1 MRHLACFLQ
10 YFATY
15 VLRLFEAWVKWRFTV
30 MKKKHLKLC
39 MSVLVLL
46 SNFFY
51 PAALYG
57 NATSFPV
64 YPSIEPNVKFWTK
77 VYSECSTAQGL
88 LHDSQN
94 LNIIYEVIDLIDPDR
109 YGAKKINE
117 KRTQKAKR
125 KYKNILRQLAKNPS
139 VSDGEAKRVAA
150 LFGKNANRATF
161 RKAIYKI
168 RCQIGQKDRFRKGII
183 RSGAFIDQIKEV
195 FHSYGLPE
203 DLVYLPHVESSYNLK
218 AYSKFGAAGI
228 WQFVRGAGKRFM
240 TVGYAVDERWDP
252 IRSSEAAAQL
262 LKHSYEKFKNW
273 PIAITAYNHGI
284 SGMLRAK
291 WTKGGYEEIFN
302 HYKSKNF
309 RFASRNF
316 YSEFLAAREVA
327 THYEKYFGKITPD
340 TPVESRKIVM
350 AGYASIK
357 DLGKFFGVDMATL
370 RKFNPSLRPPVF
382 REQKYVPK
390 GYSLRL
396 PIDAV
401 QNRMGASTEL
411 PWNMYKYH
419 QKASHI
425 YRVKNGDNI
434 TKIAKMHGIKVSDLI
449 LANKIN
455 SKGAIYV
462 NQHLR
467 LPLPGEVANMS
478 KAPYISLAEVRQQG
492 TQAPG
497 IASSRTSSAH
507 EALIPASELAIDPAI
522 VGGNLEV
529 ERVLIQKG
537 KPVGIIQV
545 EMEET
550 LGHFG
555 EWLEIPTKIIRRL
568 NRFPYSKTLQLHMRV
583 KIPLDKISK
592 EQFEETRFEYHKKI
606 QEDFFNFYEIETV
619 QLYQLQKGD
628 NIWTLCNDTF
638 ELPVWLLKKYNPKV
652 DFSDLRWSQ
661 KLVIPVI
668 KETTANASDIVHPS
682 PTVPSESFE
691 DDTVTKFW
699 ANIYYP
705 VFFIA
710 LIIAFVLLMKRL
722 VPNLREKFKTVS
734 TFIQCLHDYKKTDG
748 SRMSVRYKMML

>member
-1 MRHLACFLQ
+1 
-10 YFATY
+10 
-15 VLRLFEAWVKWRFTV
+15 
-30 MKKKHLKLC
+30 MKKMHLKFCLF
-39 MSVLVLL
+39 VLFLL
-46 SNFFY
+46 SNFFF
-51 PAALYG
+51 PVALYG
-57 NATSFPV
+57 DATPFPV

-77 VYSECSTAQGL
+77 VYSEYSTAQGV

-117 KRTQKAKR
+117 KRTQKVRR
-125 KYKNILRQLAKNPS
+125 KYKNILKKLAQNPS

-161 RKAIYKI
+161 RKAMYKI
-168 RCQIGQKDRFRKGII
+168 RCQIGQKDRFREGII
-183 RSGAFIDQIKEV
+183 RSGAFIDQIKEI

-228 WQFVRGAGKRFM
+228 WQFVREAGKRYM
-240 TVGYAVDERWDP
+240 TVGYAIDERWDP
-252 IRSSEAAAQL
+252 IRSSKAAAQL
-262 LKHSYEKFKNW
+262 LKHSYEKFGSW
-273 PIAITAYNHGI
+273 PLAITAYNHGI

-291 WTKGGYEEIFN
+291 WTKGDYEEIFN
-302 HYKSKNF
+302 HYKSKSF

-327 THYEKYFGKITPD
+327 TNHEKYFGKITPD

-357 DLGKFFGVDMATL
+357 DLGQYFGVDLATL
-370 RKFNPSLRPPVF
+370 RKLNPSLRSPVF
-382 REQKYVPK
+382 RGQKYVPK

-396 PIDAV
+396 PPDAV
-401 QNRMGASTEL
+401 QHRMGASTEL
-411 PWNMYKYH
+411 PWNMYKVH
-419 QKASHI
+419 QKSSRI
-425 YRVKNGDNI
+425 YRVKKGDNI
-434 TKIAKMHGIKVSDLI
+434 TKIAKQHGIKVSDLI
-449 LANKIN
+449 LANKIS
-455 SKGAIYV
+455 SKGAVYV

-467 LPLPGEVANMS
+467 LPMPGEVTDMS
-478 KAPYISLAEVRQQG
+478 ETPNLSAAEIRQQR

-497 IASSRTSSAH
+497 MASLRTSSAY
-507 EALIPASELAIDPAI
+507 EATTRASELAIDPAI

-529 ERVLIQKG
+529 ERVMIQKG

-550 LGHFG
+550 LGHFA

-568 NRFPYSKTLQLHMRV
+568 NRFPYSRTLQLHMKV

-606 QEDFFNFYEIETV
+606 QEDFFSFYEIETV
-619 QLYQLQKGD
+619 QLYQAQKGD

-638 ELPVWLLKKYNPKV
+638 EMPVWLLKKYNPNV
-652 DFSDLRWSQ
+652 DFDDLRWSQ
-661 KLVIPVI
+661 KVVIPVI
-668 KETTANASDIVHPS
+668 KEITRNTADIVHSS
-682 PTVPSESFE
+682 PTVPLERSEN
-691 DDTVTKFW
+691 DTVIDKSW
-699 ANIYYP
+699 ANLYYP
-705 VFFIA
+705 VLFIA
-710 LIIAFVLLMKRL
+710 LIVAFVLLMKRL
-722 VPNLREKFKTVS
+722 APNLQEKFKTVS
-734 TFIQCLHDYKKTDG
+734 IFIQCLHDYKKTDDN
-748 SRMSVRYKMML
+748 RMSAR